1 MTHSSCKTH
10 GIWAQKQLTDDIGEP
25 LILDMVI
32 SRLFVSN
39 VAALATKEY

>member
-1 MTHSSCKTH
+1 LGK
-10 GIWAQKQLTDDIGEP
+10 KQLTDDLGEL
-25 LILDMVI
+25 LIIDMAL